1 MFVQQ
6 RIQLVDARE
15 VIDSRGN
22 PTIEVEVQLSDGS
35 TGIAIVPSGAS
46 TGAHE
51 ALELRD
57 SSSPRF
63 NGKGVQRAVSHV
75 VERIAPEILGFEG
88 TDQRGVDRLMLR
100 MDSTPNKSN
109 LGANAIL
116 GVSLAA
122 AKAAAIHTRQP
133 LYRYLGGTNAVT
145 LPVPLMNVLN
155 GGAHAD
161 NGLQI
166 QEFMIVPFGFDTFR
180 QALRAGCEIY
190 QILKKVLKERGHAT
204 NVGDEGGFAP
214 GISSNQEALQ
224 LIAEA
229 VERSDY
235 QLGKDI
241 ALALDCAASEFY
253 FDGRYKLNSDAE
265 PLSPDA
271 AIAEYERLKGLYP
284 IFSIEDPLAE
294 DDWDNWRSLRQRMG
308 GKLQIVGDD
317 LLVTNPERLRKG
329 IETQACNS
337 ILIKFNQIGTL
348 SETLDTIGLAQRHGF
363 STIISHRSGETED
376 TTIAHLAVAV
386 NSGQIKTGA
395 PCRTDRVAKYNE
407 LIRIEERLGSAGR
420 FAGQSAVAG
429 RLSN

>member
-57 SSSPRF
+57 TSSPRF
-63 NGKGVQRAVSHV
+63 GGKGVQRAVSHV

-100 MDSTPNKSN
+100 MDATPNKSN

-116 GVSLAA
+116 GVSLAV
-122 AKAAAIHTRQP
+122 AKAAAAHTRQP

-166 QEFMIVPFGFDTFR
+166 QEFMIVPFGFETFR

-190 QILKKVLKERGHAT
+190 QILKKVLKDKGHAT

-214 GISSNQEALQ
+214 GLNSNEEALS

-229 VERSDY
+229 VEQSEY
-235 QLGKDI
+235 ELGKQV
-241 ALALDCAASEFY
+241 AFAMDCAASEFY
-253 FDGRYKLNSDAE
+253 FDGRYKLNTGSE
-265 PLSPDA
+265 PLSADA
-271 AIAEYERLKGLYP
+271 TVAEYERLRGLYP

-294 DDWDNWRSLRQRMG
+294 DDWTGWAGMTARLGSN
-308 GKLQIVGDD
+308 LQIVGDD
-317 LLVTNPERLRKG
+317 LLVTNPVRLRQG
-329 IETQACNS
+329 IEAKACNS

-386 NSGQIKTGA
+386 NAGQIKTGA

-407 LIRIEERLGSAGR
+407 LIRIEERLGAAAR
-420 FAGQSAVAG
+420 FAGAGAVAG
-429 RLSN
+429 RLS